1 VHHRLLALMASSLA
15 FCGQSFAAD
24 TQLYTDRPPEL
35 VADGMPSI
43 PAAIAERT
51 RPYLEYRTAM
61 FRSWNA
67 KDHSMLIS
75 TRFGNTVQIH
85 RVKSPEAARTQL
97 SFESDP
103 IAVAS
108 WAPQKGDVLVLQKD
122 TGGNEFFQLYTLKDG
137 RLKLLT
143 DGKSRN
149 LFNAWSRDGR
159 LIAYTSTR
167 RDGTDSDLYV
177 MDPRKPGTDRLVA
190 QVEGGGWSISSF
202 SYDGS
207 RAAVLEFVSIVK
219 SNLYILDLNTGV
231 LDPVGDLNRNVVYGD
246 AQFAPDGKLWVTSD
260 EDSEFQRL
268 GIIDLGTGKVTPKV
282 PSRRWE
288 IEAFDISSDGSFVA
302 YSVNEAGASK
312 LHVLDV
318 KTGVVRRVSALPSG
332 QIRGLHIADW
342 GEIGLSFSSARSA
355 TDAYSVNPH
364 TLAVRRWT
372 HSETGGLDVTENAE
386 PEFVEVTS
394 FSRESMT
401 GLLYRP
407 NPLKF
412 PGKRPVIVYLH
423 GGPEAQARPGFLG
436 RYNYLVNELGI
447 AMLWPNVRGS
457 TGYGKAFV
465 NADNGPF
472 RREHAVRDVG
482 TFLDAIEKDSRL
494 DAKRVAVMG
503 DSYGGYLC
511 YASAIRY
518 RTRLKAA
525 NCIAAISN
533 FVTFLENTQSYRRDL
548 RRAEYGDE
556 RDPKQREKLLEISPL
571 TSADKLSI
579 PLFVVSGAN
588 DPRVPVTESEQM
600 VNAVRSKG
608 RLAWHLIGQNEGHGF
623 AHKPNVDYQFWATL
637 LFWKETLLE
646 R

>member
-1 VHHRLLALMASSLA
+1 
-15 FCGQSFAAD
+15 
-24 TQLYTDRPPEL
+24 
-35 VADGMPSI
+35 
-43 PAAIAERT
+43 
-51 RPYLEYRTAM
+51 
-61 FRSWNA
+61 
-67 KDHSMLIS
+67 
-75 TRFGNTVQIH
+75 
-85 RVKSPEAARTQL
+85 L

-108 WAPQKGDVLVLQKD
+108 WAPRKGDVLVLQKD
-122 TGGNEFFQLYTLKDG
+122 SGGDEFFQLYTLKDG
-137 RLKLLT
+137 RVNLLT

-149 LFNAWSRDGR
+149 LFNAWSHDGR

-167 RDGTDSDLYV
+167 RNGTDSDLYV

-207 RAAVLEFVSIVK
+207 RAAVLEYVSIAK
-219 SNLYILDLNTGV
+219 SNLYVLDLNTGV

-260 EDSEFQRL
+260 ENSEFQRL
-268 GIIDLGTGKVTPKV
+268 GTIELGTGKVTPKV
-282 PSRRWE
+282 PNTRWE
-288 IEAFDISSDGSFVA
+288 IEAFDVASDGSFVA

-318 KTGVVRRVSALPSG
+318 KTGVARRVSGLPSG
-332 QIRGLHIADW
+332 QIRGLHISDW

-372 HSETGGLDVTENAE
+372 RSETGGLDVAENAE

-394 FSRESMT
+394 FSGQSMT

-407 NPLKF
+407 NAQKF
-412 PGKRPVIVYLH
+412 PGRRPVIVYLH

-436 RYNYLVNELGI
+436 RYNYLVNELGV

-457 TGYGKAFV
+457 SGYGKAFV
-465 NADNGPF
+465 NADNGPY
-472 RREHAVRDVG
+472 RRENAVRDVG
-482 TFLDAIEKDSRL
+482 TFLDSIEKDSLL

-518 RTRLKAA
+518 RARLKAA

-588 DPRVPVTESEQM
+588 DPRVPVTEAEQM
-600 VNAVRSKG
+600 VKAVRSKG

-623 AHKPNVDYQFWATL
+623 ARKPNVDYQFWAML
-637 LFWKETLLE
+637 LFWKQTLLE
-646 R
+646 G